1 MGSLSLYDRDFDKA
15 KYHFQRALDLNPNH
29 AYLVGRMGELYNF
42 LGDGEKALE
51 YQNRAKTL
59 DPLLPTYCRELEAVA
74 HYVLGNYRDTVNV
87 VSQLLHK
94 SRRSLAYL
102 VAALIHLDDERALK
116 KAVEEL
122 LITNPSFS
130 ISNFLETELYKDE
143 DVPRQLAIDLK
154 KAGLPDTDAA

>member
-1 MGSLSLYDRDFDKA
+1 
-15 KYHFQRALDLNPNH
+15 
-29 AYLVGRMGELYNF
+29 
-42 LGDGEKALE
+42 
-51 YQNRAKTL
+51 
-59 DPLLPTYCRELEAVA
+59 
-74 HYVLGNYRDTVNV
+74 
-87 VSQLLHK
+87 
-94 SRRSLAYL
+94 
-102 VAALIHLDDERALK
+102 LDDERALK